1 MTQYLSVRFYLGLC
15 IVAFGLY
22 NERSY
27 AAGFYRKR
35 SALGIQLCVAL
46 GFYLTG
52 TCYSNCDRYKF
63 VAHGVGRAYA
73 CSETQVII
81 LYTVESQAR

>member
-46 GFYLTG
+46 GFYLT
-52 TCYSNCDRYKF
+52 
-63 VAHGVGRAYA
+63 
-73 CSETQVII
+73 
-81 LYTVESQAR
+81 